1 MVDVVEQM
9 VFEVRRYTSDT
20 TGQHI
25 ELMNSGRPETKK
37 PHLRFDLFCFGS
49 RIEPFVR
56 TLFPGTGR
64 GAGQAMRQTAGKK
77 REAGVVSTA

>member
-9 VFEVRRYTSDT
+9 VFEVRRYTSDA

-25 ELMNSGRPETKK
+25 KLMNSGRPEMKK

-56 TLFPGTGR
+56 TAFSGYRERSGTSNAPNR
-64 GAGQAMRQTAGKK
+64 RQKT
-77 REAGVVSTA
+77 